1 MKKAIAII
9 FILLCATLAFAQ
21 TFAFQVGFSVMGVNA
36 GLQLGVTDSVRI
48 GANASVAMSGT
59 KESENSFGWVLAQGL
74 MAIDMLKS
82 EANDFEIRFAFSYLD
97 IRNPLAA
104 EEPSMKLMGLTFGIQ
119 YTHWFGVNRNN
130 GLFVGIDIPMG
141 GYASGEEVDE
151 GPFIGP
157 WTSLATLG
165 VLVTSFRTGYAFQF

>member
-1 MKKAIAII
+1 MKKTII
-9 FILLCATLAFAQ
+9 IICMVLCAAVAFAQ

-36 GLQLGVTDSVRI
+36 GLQMGVTDTVRI
-48 GANASVAMSGT
+48 GANASMAMSGT
-59 KESENSFGWVLAQGL
+59 KDSENSFGWLLAQGL

-82 EANDFEIRFAFSYLD
+82 EANDLEIRFAFSYLD

-104 EEPSMKLMGLTFGIQ
+104 ETPSMKLIGATFGIQ

-141 GYASGEEVDE
+141 GYASGNDIDE

-165 VLVTSFRTGYAFQF
+165 VLVTSFRTGYAFQI

>member
-1 MKKAIAII
+1 MKKTII
-9 FILLCATLAFAQ
+9 IICMLLCAAVAFAQ

-36 GLQLGVTDSVRI
+36 GLQMGVTDTVRI
-48 GANASVAMSGT
+48 GANASMAMSGT
-59 KESENSFGWVLAQGL
+59 KDSENSFGWLLAQGL

-82 EANDFEIRFAFSYLD
+82 EANDLEIRFAFSYLD
-97 IRNPLAA
+97 IRSPLAA
-104 EEPSMKLMGLTFGIQ
+104 ETPSMKLIGATFGIQ

-141 GYASGEEVDE
+141 GYASGNDIDE

-165 VLVTSFRTGYAFQF
+165 VLVTSFRTGYAFQI

>member
-1 MKKAIAII
+1 MKKTII
-9 FILLCATLAFAQ
+9 IICMLLCAAVAFAQ

-36 GLQLGVTDSVRI
+36 GLQLGVTDTVRI
-48 GANASVAMSGT
+48 GANASMAMSGT
-59 KESENSFGWVLAQGL
+59 KDSENSFGWLLAQGL

-82 EANDFEIRFAFSYLD
+82 EANDLEIRFAFSYLD

-104 EEPSMKLMGLTFGIQ
+104 ETPSMKLIGATFGIQ

-141 GYASGEEVDE
+141 GYASGNDIDE